1 MNNLDTVL
9 GALRLE
15 MIKAFQRYPE
25 LLKEFEVWK
34 ASQKGGDKNERNGVI
49 S

>member
-34 ASQKGGDKNERNGVI
+34 ASQKGGENDEHNRSI
-49 S
+49 A